1 MGFLQRVHSVIC
13 RYKEGSCEFRKR
25 LNATSRNPTS
35 PQPHREIPR
44 RLFPPCIFCIVLRN
58 VFQNAPG
65 KIAWQVLLAN
75 NHAKD
80 FQRCLRTRWS
90 DYISD
95 RAWSHLVL
103 APVKQSKIAAD
114 REILQVLLGLLL
126 PRLSTE
132 EKRV

>member
-1 MGFLQRVHSVIC
+1 MLQ
-13 RYKEGSCEFRKR
+13 ER
-25 LNATSRNPTS
+25 L
-35 PQPHREIPR
+35 
-44 RLFPPCIFCIVLRN
+44 
-58 VFQNAPG
+58 
-65 KIAWQVLLAN
+65 AWQVLLAN

-95 RAWSHLVL
+95 RAWSYLVL